1 MIFRKRRQAI
11 TDTSNEETYLAVV
24 EELAQLK
31 RHVQEKEDAVDVKNA
46 LLDFVLAHIELVNFQ
61 TILNI
66 ERVADG
72 VHLISSSCRQL
83 AVNSEEVLST
93 EQTINANMQEVQ
105 AIAR

>member
-1 MIFRKRRQAI
+1 MGFLVRKI
-11 TDTSNEETYLAVV
+11 CNEETYLAVV

-31 RHVQEKEDAVDVKNA
+31 RHVQEKEDALDVKNA

-72 VHLISSSCRQL
+72 VH
-83 AVNSEEVLST
+83 
-93 EQTINANMQEVQ
+93 
-105 AIAR
+105 